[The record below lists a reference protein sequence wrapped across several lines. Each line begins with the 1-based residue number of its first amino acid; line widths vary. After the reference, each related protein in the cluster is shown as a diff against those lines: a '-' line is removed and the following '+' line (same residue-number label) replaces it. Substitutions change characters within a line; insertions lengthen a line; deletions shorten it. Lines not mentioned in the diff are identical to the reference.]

1 MVAEHMVLPAIR
13 AGQGYIIAECGVR
26 VLAAARVDNV
36 WSLLVTKLA
45 DDLQN
50 TVGALPRN
58 VFYRRVL
65 VQLVGGLS
73 FHVVA
78 VPGRMENVCVCV
90 CVCLRLCLCLCLC
103 LCVSVSVSVSV
114 SLAWGQGHGQ
124 AQADTGPQ
132 ALPDQQRSCPCLF
145 CVISWF
151 PSSTSLICLFEPSRR
166 QD

>member
-1 MVAEHMVLPAIR
+1 MVFVKMVAEHMVLPAIR

-90 CVCLRLCLCLCLC
+90 CVCVFCLL
-103 LCVSVSVSVSV
+103 SVK
-114 SLAWGQGHGQ
+114 
-124 AQADTGPQ
+124 
-132 ALPDQQRSCPCLF
+132 
-145 CVISWF
+145 
-151 PSSTSLICLFEPSRR
+151 
-166 QD
+166 